1 MATPVMM
8 PNVGISVE
16 SCILT
21 EWHVKKGD
29 HVKVGD
35 VLFSYETDKA
45 TNDEASQVEGTVL
58 AILKEEGDDVPTMQ
72 NVCVIG
78 EEGEDISAFLSSDTA
93 EAPAEEA
100 AAAPAA
106 EEAPQAEEA
115 KAETKTVPTE
125 GFVKASPRAK
135 NLAAKL
141 GADIRFAV
149 PTGAEGRVVESDVR
163 ALAEN
168 GPMATKA
175 ASGAFEGQAGS
186 GLGGKFSVQ
195 DIGAVPAAAETAA
208 PAAPEADFYD
218 EKMPNIRKVIAKSM
232 TLSLTTIPQLTHTIY
247 FDATDMMGFRAKL
260 KAGAESLGL
269 GKITLNDMVLFAVSR
284 VLKDPEYKA
293 LNANLIDGDTMRYFN
308 GVHLGIATDTERGLM
323 VPTLFNA
330 DQMSLSE
337 ISEKSKELFAACK
350 KGNISPDLLHG
361 ASFTVSNV
369 GGFGVEHFTPVINPP
384 QTGILGVDGI
394 VTRVRETE
402 NGLEAYKAM
411 GLSLTYDHRALD
423 GAPASRFLAAMK
435 NALENFSILLSK

>member
-35 VLFSYETDKA
+35 LLFTYETDKS
-45 TNDEASQVEGTVL
+45 TVDEESQVEGTVL
-58 AILKEEGDDVPTMQ
+58 AILKEEGDDVPTME

-78 EEGEDISAFLSSDTA
+78 EEGEDISAFLSADTH
-93 EAPAEEA
+93 EEEA
-100 AAAPAA
+100 APETEAK
-106 EEAPQAEEA
+106 EEAPKEEV
-115 KAETKTVPTE
+115 KVETKTVPTE

-163 ALAEN
+163 NLVEN

-175 ASGAFEGQAGS
+175 AAGAFEGQAGS
-186 GLGGKFSVQ
+186 GLGGKFSVN
-195 DIGAVPAAAETAA
+195 DIGAAPVSAAEPVAETK
-208 PAAPEADFYD
+208 ADFYD
-218 EKMPNIRKVIAKSM
+218 EKLSNIRKVIAKSM

-247 FDATDMMGFRAKL
+247 FDATDMMDFRAKL
-260 KAGAESLGL
+260 KAGSETLGL

-284 VLKDPEYKA
+284 VLKDPEFKA

-323 VPTLFNA
+323 VPTLFDA
-330 DQMSLSE
+330 DKMSLSE

-369 GGFGVEHFTPVINPP
+369 GGFGIENFTPVINPP

-394 VTRVRETE
+394 VTRVKETE
-402 NGLEAYKAM
+402 NGLAAYKAM

-423 GAPASRFLAAMK
+423 GAPASRFLVAMK
-435 NALENFSILLSK
+435 NALENFSILLSR